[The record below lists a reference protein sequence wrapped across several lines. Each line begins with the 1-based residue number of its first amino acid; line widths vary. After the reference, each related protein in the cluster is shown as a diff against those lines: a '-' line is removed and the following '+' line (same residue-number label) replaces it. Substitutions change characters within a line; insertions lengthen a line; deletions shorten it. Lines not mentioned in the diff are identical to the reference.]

1 MNIRSTFPAFA
12 SVLMTAV
19 QAQPAGAQQTSAES
33 ADDTAVQEVSTQ
45 LGRMLRRV
53 EWAADRNRVKL
64 EGVGFW
70 VEMWVDAQAVH
81 ATGDI
86 PIVGRLLGSP
96 VASRLKQI
104 VERTLRKQLP

>member
-1 MNIRSTFPAFA
+1 MPLINLSIHHGRTQEEARRR
-12 SVLMTAV
+12 L
-19 QAQPAGAQQTSAES
+19 
-33 ADDTAVQEVSTQ
+33 DTAVQEISTQ

-53 EWAADRNRVKL
+53 EWAVDRNRVKL

-96 VASRLKQI
+96 VAARLKQI
-104 VERTLRKQLP
+104 VERTLRTQLP